1 VRTRI
6 ASSAAGTSCSGRST
20 RSKKRDTGR
29 KQSLTDTLA
38 SCGASSC
45 WSTGCGVRVA
55 KVSPG
60 SSSTGRRLIVA
71 SAAPVT
77 MFVAPG
83 PTELVHAKVPSRLR

>member
-1 VRTRI
+1 M
-6 ASSAAGTSCSGRST
+6 

-29 KQSLTDTLA
+29 KQSFTDIVA

-45 WSTGCGVRVA
+45 WSTGWGARVA

-60 SSSTGRRLIVA
+60 SSSTGRRLTVA

-77 MFVAPG
+77 MLVAPG
-83 PTELVHAKVPSRLR
+83 PTELVQANVPSRFSWRA